1 MSKNYEFN
9 DEILKV
15 SSNYNKI
22 FSKYLDELNKYIKN
36 KNKSLSWSLPIIK
49 SIKSNINI
57 ILIFFTIISL
67 YYSNYFIKLLESFIL
82 FDSIILS
89 ILVLQ
94 SSKNFFNSRRL
105 AKNVISMFIL
115 SINIIGSLFSILTVI
130 LIYFGFNKFISKTIF
145 KFVEIFIN
153 FIKSTIPI
161 ISDLY
166 PTIKMI
172 DHNKPIESTELDI
185 SDNESESEIPNLK
198 KNKNNK
204 EYKFYK
210 KLMEDIKTDK

>member
-9 DEILKV
+9 DEIFRAT
-15 SSNYNKI
+15 SDYNKS
-22 FSKYLDELNKYIKN
+22 FSKYLDNFIKYIKN
-36 KNKSLSWSLPIIK
+36 KNKNLLWSLPIIK
-49 SIKSNINI
+49 GIKSNINI
-57 ILIFFTIISL
+57 ILLFLTIISL
-67 YYSNYFIKLLESFIL
+67 YYSNYFINLLQYFIL

-94 SSKNFFNSRRL
+94 SSKNFLNSRRL

-115 SINIIGSLFSILTVI
+115 SINVIGSLFSILTVI

-153 FIKSTIPI
+153 FIKSTVPI

-172 DHNKPIESTELDI
+172 DHNKPIESTELDT
-185 SDNESESEIPNLK
+185 SDNVSESEIPDSK
-198 KNKNNK
+198 KFKNNK

-210 KLMEDIKTDK
+210 KLIDDIKTDK